1 MIEGIGMAESASFE
15 DFSGNDQY
23 PLKSIEL
30 LDYFDP
36 LYFDPIISW
45 EYDMVRSLAAE
56 RDCEELEWLVSLFTV
71 CEPYPIEG
79 LVPMDQAYPFSP
91 CDIDSYVS
99 FLIDPQADMYE
110 YDGEYYVGPDACY
123 GFTDGDFIYLDD
135 ENMGVGLP
143 PGLQNILLPPAAG
156 A

>member
-1 MIEGIGMAESASFE
+1 MAASSSSWA
-15 DFSGNDQY
+15 SGFDDIDKY
-23 PLKSIEL
+23 SSDPDEFLEP
-30 LDYFDP
+30 FDP
-36 LYFDPIISW
+36 MYFEPIMSW
-45 EYDMVRSLAAE
+45 GHETIENLRGE
-56 RDCEELEWLVSLFTV
+56 RNREELEWLVSLFTV